1 MKYNYIPTNKSTKMK
16 KLVLS
21 LFFIGLILFI
31 IGGLKVISFKGII
44 QAISVIPFII
54 AIMLASRYL
63 IRVHSYRI
71 EDVGEG
77 LELFVDEI
85 TRSSAY
91 TVCRLELKKLLLVTS
106 LKDYPKDDRKKR
118 RYDYRADLFEK
129 DSYVLEFLNGTY
141 DASSEKIR
149 IILSL
154 NEEMLGILKKILE
167 ENKQITE

>member
-1 MKYNYIPTNKSTKMK
+1 MKFSYIPTNKSTKMK
-16 KLVLS
+16 RLVLS

-31 IGGLKVISFKGII
+31 IGGLKVISFKSII
-44 QAISVIPFII
+44 QAVSIIPFII
-54 AIMLASRYL
+54 AIMLSSRYL

-91 TVCRLELKKLLLVTS
+91 TVCRLELKKLLLVAP
-106 LKDYPKDDRKKR
+106 LKDYPKEDRKKR

-129 DSYVLEFLNGTY
+129 DSYVLEFSDGTY

-149 IILSL
+149 IILSA
-154 NEEMLGILKKILE
+154 NEEMLDILEKILE